1 MAWGQVNAT
10 SSLGLEAGHLKLKG
24 RDEFSRTCSSC
35 EICYAQLGDVVRIP
49 GQVCPTEEV
58 KHKSGKI
65 GAPSILKAAAEV
77 QFSGDVSKLV
87 WNADVFYHFHSI
99 IHGFEVVFT
108 FMSPELCQ
116 EVYLQIGEW
125 CSNHHT
131 AAFAVE

>member
-1 MAWGQVNAT
+1 MNVCASYNAI

-24 RDEFSRTCSSC
+24 KDKFSRTFRCSSC

-58 KHKSGKI
+58 KNKSGKI

-87 WNADVFYHFHSI
+87 
-99 IHGFEVVFT
+99 
-108 FMSPELCQ
+108 
-116 EVYLQIGEW
+116 
-125 CSNHHT
+125 
-131 AAFAVE
+131 